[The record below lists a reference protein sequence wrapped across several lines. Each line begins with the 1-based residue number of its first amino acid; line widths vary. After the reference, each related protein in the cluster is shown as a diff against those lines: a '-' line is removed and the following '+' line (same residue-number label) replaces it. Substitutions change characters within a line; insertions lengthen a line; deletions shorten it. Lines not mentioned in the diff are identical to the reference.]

1 MSLVKD
7 EYSNY
12 GYGRYVIYIDETE
25 INDDNICKIVK
36 ETFIKHKAN
45 SQAQS
50 RLFDYEKGKQPILD
64 RKKDIRPEI
73 NHKLVDNEASKIVD
87 FKLGYEFG
95 NPINLVQRAKV
106 EPCKDGKDDKLTD
119 DDIKI
124 ALLNEMFVEENKE
137 SKDNKCARDF
147 LISGIGYK
155 MALPKKDVNGVA
167 VFDYVIPNP
176 LTTYIVRFNDVFRR
190 KALGVT
196 YSVTDNGKKV
206 RLGAYTDDVY
216 YYFDGTFDEFVFK
229 EINGITKIPIVEYIY
244 NHDRMGCF
252 EKVIPLI
259 DYKNIVNSDRLNDIT
274 QHVQSLLWMN
284 DCELEETDRKKVS
297 SGGMVVTR
305 TTPEGKTPNIEYLS
319 QVLNQSEI
327 QTFADYLKDQINEQ
341 SGIPTKG
348 DTGGGSTGSAMS
360 LSNGWATA
368 EQLAKITEAIY
379 KQSELEFLD
388 LVLTIIKNSNDVK
401 NKDIKKLELSDI
413 GIKFARNKTYDLGT
427 KVNALATLL
436 NSGVDGL
443 RAFEVI
449 DLFPDT
455 QQAYLDSRENIDKKQ
470 RYNQEEKDVDLDNK
484 KLNGEFDT
492 DKRIMNDSSDNYV
505 QSPIAKL

>member
-1 MSLVKD
+1 MS
-7 EYSNY
+7 SNY
-12 GYGRYVIYIDETE
+12 GYGRKVIYVDVDEITDE
-25 INDDNICKIVK
+25 NICEIVA
-36 ETFIKHKAN
+36 ETFKIHSEN
-45 SQAQS
+45 SKAQS
-50 RLFDYEKGKQPILD
+50 SLFDYEKGKQPILD

-106 EPCKDGKDDKLTD
+106 EPCKNGKQDKLND

-124 ALLNEMFVEENKE
+124 ALLNEMFVEEDKE

-147 LISGIGYK
+147 LVSGLGYK
-155 MALPKKDVNGVA
+155 MALAKKDINGVA

-176 LTTYIVRFNDVFRR
+176 LTTYIVRTNDVFRR
-190 KALGVT
+190 KILGVT
-196 YSVTDNGKKV
+196 YSVSKKDKKV
-206 RLGAYTDDVY
+206 RLGAYTGNKY
-216 YYFDGTFDEFVFK
+216 YFFDGTFDEYTSEV
-229 EINGITKIPIVEYIY
+229 NGIGKIPIVEYAY
-244 NHDRMGCF
+244 NHDRMSCF

-259 DYKNIVNSDRLNDIT
+259 DYKNIVNSDRLNDIS

-284 DCELEETDRKKVS
+284 DCELEEDDKKKVATD
-297 SGGMVVTR
+297 GGLIITR
-305 TTPEGKTPNIEYLS
+305 TTPEGKTPIINYIS

-327 QTFADYLKDQINEQ
+327 QTFADYLKDQIMEQ
-341 SGIPTKG
+341 AGVPTKG

-368 EQLAKITEAIY
+368 EQLAKITESIY
-379 KQSELEFLD
+379 KQSEMEFLD

-401 NKDIKKLELSDI
+401 NKEIKKLELSDI

-455 QQAYLDSRENIDKKQ
+455 QQAFLDSRENIEKKQ
-470 RYNQEEKDVDLDNK
+470 GYNQEEKAESVEDKELDVTNKDNK
-484 KLNGEFDT
+484 N
-492 DKRIMNDSSDNYV
+492 KRIMNDSSDNYE

>member
-1 MSLVKD
+1 MDSK
-7 EYSNY
+7 NY
-12 GYGRYVIYIDETE
+12 GYGRQVIYIDETE
-25 INDDNICKIVK
+25 ITDENICKIVK
-36 ETFIKHKAN
+36 ETYWKHKIN
-45 SQAQS
+45 SEAQKD
-50 RLFDYEKGKQPILD
+50 LFEYEKGKQPILD
-64 RKKDIRPEI
+64 RTKDIRPEI

-106 EPCKDGKDDKLTD
+106 EPCKNGKEDKYTD

-124 ALLNEMFVEENKE
+124 ALLNEMFVEEDKE

-147 LISGIGYK
+147 LVSGLGYK
-155 MALPKKDVNGVA
+155 MALAKKDVNGVS

-176 LTTYIVRFNDVFRR
+176 LTTYIVRTNDVFRR
-190 KALGVT
+190 KILGVT
-196 YSVTDNGKKV
+196 YSVSEKGKRV
-206 RLGAYTDDVY
+206 RLGAYTEDAY
-216 YYFDGTFDEFVFK
+216 YYFDGTFKKYKFK
-229 EINGITKIPIVEYIY
+229 EENGIGKIPIVEYYY
-244 NHDRMGCF
+244 NHDRMCCF

-259 DYKNIVNSDRLNDIT
+259 DYKNIVNSDRLNDVS

-284 DCELEETDRKKVS
+284 DCELEEDDKKKVAQD
-297 SGGMVVTR
+297 GGLIITR
-305 TTPEGKTPNIEYLS
+305 TTADGKTPIINYIS

-327 QTFADYLKDQINEQ
+327 QTFADYLKDQIMEQ
-341 SGIPTKG
+341 AGVPTKG

-368 EQLAKITEAIY
+368 EQLAKVTESIY
-379 KQSELEFLD
+379 KQSEMEFLD
-388 LVLTIIKNSNDVK
+388 LVLTIIKNSNEVK
-401 NKDIKKLELSDI
+401 NNEIKKLELSDI

-443 RAFEVI
+443 KAFEVI
-449 DLFPDT
+449 DLFADT
-455 QQAYLDSRENIDKKQ
+455 QQAYLDSRENIEKKQ
-470 RYNQEEKDVDLDNK
+470 GNSQEGKDVELDNK
-484 KLNGEFDT
+484 KLNGETNT
-492 DKRIMNDSSDNYV
+492 DERIMNDSSDNYE

>member
-1 MSLVKD
+1 ML
-7 EYSNY
+7 NY
-12 GYGRYVIYIDETE
+12 GREVIYIDESE
-25 INDDNICKIVK
+25 ITDENICRIVK
-36 ETFIKHKAN
+36 ETYWKHKSNAE
-45 SQAQS
+45 AQKK
-50 RLFDYEKGKQPILD
+50 LFDYEKGKHPILD
-64 RKKDIRPEI
+64 RSKDIRPEI
-73 NHKLVDNEASKIVD
+73 NHTLVDNEASKIVD

-106 EPCKDGKDDKLTD
+106 EPCKGNKEDKLND

-124 ALLNEMFVEENKE
+124 ALLNEMFVEEDKE

-147 LISGIGYK
+147 LVSGLGYK
-155 MALPKKDVNGVA
+155 MALAKKDVNGVS

-176 LTTYIVRFNDVFRR
+176 LTTYIVRTNDVFRR
-190 KALGVT
+190 KVLGVT
-196 YSVTDNGKKV
+196 YSESEKGKRI
-206 RLGAYTDDVY
+206 RLGAYTNDAY
-216 YYFDGTFDEFVFK
+216 YYFDGTFKKYKFK
-229 EINGITKIPIVEYIY
+229 EENGIGKIPIVEYVY
-244 NHDRMGCF
+244 NHDRMGSF
-252 EKVIPLI
+252 EKVMPLI
-259 DYKNIVNSDRLNDIT
+259 DYKNIVNSDRLNDIS

-284 DCELEETDRKKVS
+284 DCELEKEDEDKVAK
-297 SGGMVVTR
+297 SGGLVITR
-305 TTPEGKTPNIEYLS
+305 TTPDGKTPNITYLS

-327 QTFADYLKDQINEQ
+327 QTFADYLKDQIMEQ
-341 SGIPTKG
+341 AGIPTKG

-368 EQLAKITEAIY
+368 EQLAKITESIY
-379 KQSELEFLD
+379 KQSEMEFLD

-401 NKDIKKLELSDI
+401 NKEIKKLELSDI

-455 QQAYLDSRENIDKKQ
+455 QQAYLDSRDNIEKKQGNSQTSEKNIDNKQ
-470 RYNQEEKDVDLDNK
+470 EIEAEDKN
-484 KLNGEFDT
+484 
-492 DKRIMNDSSDNYV
+492 KRIMNDSSDNYE

>member
-1 MSLVKD
+1 MSK
-7 EYSNY
+7 NY
-12 GYGRYVIYIDETE
+12 GYGRQVIYIDETE
-25 INDDNICKIVK
+25 ITDENICKIIK
-36 ETFIKHKAN
+36 ETFYKHKIN
-45 SQAQS
+45 SEAQKE
-50 RLFDYEKGKQPILD
+50 LFDYEKGKQPILD

-106 EPCKDGKDDKLTD
+106 EPCKNGKQDKYTD

-124 ALLNEMFVEENKE
+124 ALLNEMFVEEDKE

-147 LISGIGYK
+147 LVSGLGYK
-155 MALPKKDVNGVA
+155 MALAKKDVNGVS

-176 LTTYIVRFNDVFRR
+176 LTTYIVRTNDVFRR
-190 KALGVT
+190 KILGVT
-196 YSVTDNGKKV
+196 YSVSEKGKRIK
-206 RLGAYTDDVY
+206 LGAYTDDAY
-216 YYFDGTFDEFVFK
+216 YYFDGTFKKYKFK
-229 EINGITKIPIVEYIY
+229 EENGIGKIPIVEYYY
-244 NHDRMGCF
+244 NHDRMCCF

-259 DYKNIVNSDRLNDIT
+259 DYKNIVNSDRLNDIS

-284 DCELEETDRKKVS
+284 DCELEDDDKQKVAT
-297 SGGMVVTR
+297 SGGLIITR
-305 TTPEGKTPNIEYLS
+305 TTPEGKTPIINYIS

-327 QTFADYLKDQINEQ
+327 QTFADHLKDQIMEQ
-341 SGIPTKG
+341 AGVPTKG

-368 EQLAKITEAIY
+368 EQLAKVTESIY
-379 KQSELEFLD
+379 KQSEMEFLD
-388 LVLTIIKNSNDVK
+388 LVLTIIKNSNEVK
-401 NKDIKKLELSDI
+401 NNEIKKLELSDI

-455 QQAYLDSRENIDKKQ
+455 QQAFLDSRENIEKKQ
-470 RYNQEEKDVDLDNK
+470 GYNKEEQEKDVDFDNK
-484 KLNGEFDT
+484 KLNEVPNT
-492 DKRIMNDSSDNYV
+492 DKRIMNDLSDNYE

>member
-1 MSLVKD
+1 MSK
-7 EYSNY
+7 NY
-12 GYGRYVIYIDETE
+12 GYGRQVIYIDETE
-25 INDDNICKIVK
+25 ITDENICKIIK
-36 ETFIKHKAN
+36 ETFYKHKIN
-45 SQAQS
+45 SEAQKE
-50 RLFDYEKGKQPILD
+50 LFDYEKGKQPILD

-106 EPCKDGKDDKLTD
+106 EPCKNGKQDKYTD

-124 ALLNEMFVEENKE
+124 ALLNEMFVEEDKE

-147 LISGIGYK
+147 LVSGLGYK
-155 MALPKKDVNGVA
+155 MALAKKDVNGVS

-176 LTTYIVRFNDVFRR
+176 LTTYIVRTNDVFRR
-190 KALGVT
+190 KVLGVT
-196 YSVTDNGKKV
+196 YSVSEKGKRIK
-206 RLGAYTDDVY
+206 LGAYTDDAY
-216 YYFDGTFDEFVFK
+216 YYFDGTFKKYKFK
-229 EINGITKIPIVEYIY
+229 EENGIGKIPIVEYYY
-244 NHDRMGCF
+244 NHDRMCCF

-259 DYKNIVNSDRLNDIT
+259 DYKNIVNSDRLNDVS

-284 DCELEETDRKKVS
+284 DCELEKEDKEKVS
-297 SGGMVVTR
+297 SSGGLINTR
-305 TTPEGKTPNIEYLS
+305 TTPDGRTPIINYLS

-327 QTFADYLKDQINEQ
+327 QTFADYLKDQIMEQ
-341 SGIPTKG
+341 AGVPTKG

-368 EQLAKITEAIY
+368 EQLAKVTESIY
-379 KQSELEFLD
+379 KQSEMEFLD
-388 LVLTIIKNSNDVK
+388 LVLTIIKNSNEVK
-401 NKDIKKLELSDI
+401 NNEIKKLELSDI

-455 QQAYLDSRENIDKKQ
+455 QQAYLDSREYIAKKQ
-470 RYNQEEKDVDLDNK
+470 NYNQEENK
-484 KLNGEFDT
+484 EKLVEDETN
-492 DKRIMNDSSDNYV
+492 KRIMNDSSDNYE